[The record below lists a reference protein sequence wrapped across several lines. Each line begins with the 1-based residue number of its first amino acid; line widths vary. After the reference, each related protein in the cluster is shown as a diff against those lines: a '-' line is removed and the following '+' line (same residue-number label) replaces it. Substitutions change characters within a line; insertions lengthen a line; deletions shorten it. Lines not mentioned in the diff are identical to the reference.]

1 MEKTVFIFGEGE
13 LPKLILKKLKNPLQS
28 YIIVFNKKLNFN
40 KKFQSKS
47 INLGKVISELKK
59 LKLKGFSSILMAGS
73 MRRPNIKEIKPD
85 FNSIKLI
92 PKFTKI
98 LFAGGDNNLLEFV
111 IKELEKI
118 GFKVLSLNKIY
129 PDFFL
134 GPGNQTNHTISKSF
148 LFDIKKGK
156 TILENNSKFDIGQSI
171 VMQQGSV
178 IGIEAAQGTDN
189 LLRQSSRYTNKKGIL
204 IKLAKLN
211 QDLRADLPTIG
222 IRTLKNCY
230 KYGICGVAYSANK
243 TIFINKEKVL
253 EFCKNN
259 NIFLFGI

>member
-1 MEKTVFIFGEGE
+1 
-13 LPKLILKKLKNPLQS
+13 
-28 YIIVFNKKLNFN
+28 
-40 KKFQSKS
+40 
-47 INLGKVISELKK
+47 
-59 LKLKGFSSILMAGS
+59 MAGS
-73 MRRPNIKEIKPD
+73 MRRPNISEIKPD

-98 LFAGGDNNLLEFV
+98 LFSGGDNNLLEFV
-111 IKELEKI
+111 IGELEKI
-118 GFKVLSLNKIY
+118 GFKVLSLNKIC
-129 PDFFL
+129 PEFFL
-134 GPGNQTNHTISKSF
+134 GIGNQTNQKISKSF
-148 LFDIKKGK
+148 FFDIEKGK
-156 TILENNSKFDIGQSI
+156 KILENNSKFDIGQSI

-189 LLRQSSRYTNKKGIL
+189 LLRQSSTYINNKGVL

-222 IRTLKNCY
+222 IRTLKNCH
-230 KYGICGVAYSANK
+230 KFGICGVAYSANK
-243 TIFINKEKVL
+243 TIFINKGKIL